1 MEYVFI
7 YVEFIS
13 LVSCA
18 VVCSVPYVRREVYG
32 FGWLP
37 ECLMSMPSSLC
48 SQAHQHRHSTPHTN
62 ISSQQYLQNVD
73 RKKQHLCQHISRMV
87 PLYRI
92 FVSPSFTSLRRGTYG
107 ENESNHL
114 TNHHQHEEHGTG
126 REDMLCISV
135 CVCVIVYSVVIFILF
150 ASFAFGS
157 INMSN
162 YALMAVEGKQRTKGG
177 KKLNANTHPTF
188 SIREWIII
196 WVPLLTLVGCCCC
209 CYQTCSLCDVCS
221 AHNPDVTISVQ
232 YGFILLPRQIYEGR
246 KKNIQWEG
254 RQVVCE
260 SISVDIC
267 LLLRDS
273 VLFIYKPFVIQYD
286 LFPFFFEGSRWK
298 WRSKNALSFFWHS
311 ETIHTHTQIRTVKNC
326 FQRWRSHIFRNLD
339 HFQQLKPFNLILCL
353 VFFWRCQLEWIF
365 EYT

>member
-62 ISSQQYLQNVD
+62 ISSQQYLQNVE

-107 ENESNHL
+107 ENESNHP

-188 SIREWIII
+188 SHSRVDNHMSPSSHSSW
-196 WVPLLTLVGCCCC
+196 LLL
-209 CYQTCSLCDVCS
+209 L
-221 AHNPDVTISVQ
+221 
-232 YGFILLPRQIYEGR
+232 LLPTMFPVWRLFSSQSWCHNKCAIWIHFTAAADIWRQ
-246 KKNIQWEG
+246 KK
-254 RQVVCE
+254 
-260 SISVDIC
+260 
-267 LLLRDS
+267 
-273 VLFIYKPFVIQYD
+273 
-286 LFPFFFEGSRWK
+286 
-298 WRSKNALSFFWHS
+298 
-311 ETIHTHTQIRTVKNC
+311 
-326 FQRWRSHIFRNLD
+326 
-339 HFQQLKPFNLILCL
+339 
-353 VFFWRCQLEWIF
+353 
-365 EYT
+365 EYTMRR